1 MVNKKSILLDVDDV
15 IVDNAFLDAA
25 NNFNNTKY
33 TEKDFSGYYIDKE
46 MFNEETLPKYY
57 EFLLH
62 YNMYSNCRLIEG
74 VEEILPILA
83 KENDIYICSSC
94 VLKGLERKSGIFFM
108 NKFNFLVEKFPFLIA
123 EHIIFTGDKNRFSDF
138 DYQIDDLLT
147 NLKNKIPNKLLFTRY
162 HNKEISKEELDK
174 ENVKRV
180 DNWQEIYEYITSKK

>member
-1 MVNKKSILLDVDDV
+1 
-15 IVDNAFLDAA
+15 
-25 NNFNNTKY
+25 
-33 TEKDFSGYYIDKE
+33 